1 MPEID
6 IKDANKEL
14 TDTYS
19 QLRPIVDSVVSKNAK
34 PIDDIIKKIRKVDL
48 SGIDNMDIKNYM
60 LQLSIETYY
69 FSTIKDMAILK
80 QEISNALLKE
90 GIANTYN
97 GTIGTQN
104 ARNNQAIVD
113 NLDKQTVNMLYNAVS
128 NNMKSKLDEAH
139 RMINVLQNILIS
151 NNAEAKLK
159 VTSTTE

>member
-1 MPEID
+1 MPTGF
-6 IKDANKEL
+6 NKEFCL
-14 TDTYS
+14 PKLNIKENKCFY
-19 QLRPIVDSVVSKNAK
+19 
-34 PIDDIIKKIRKVDL
+34 IDFIINGDEMNPYKIKFEL
-48 SGIDNMDIKNYM
+48 FSYNDNMDIKNYM

-97 GTIGTQN
+97 GTVGTQN